1 MKHCKDSHKCEWGNC
16 FKENVCAYAE
26 NMEEWELCPKL
37 LKNWDYIIDELIKN
51 QKILDKIN

>member
-1 MKHCKDSHKCEWGNC
+1 MKHCKNSHHCEWGNC

-26 NMEEWELCPKL
+26 DMKEWELCPKL